1 MHETEFQGNWVIEVQ
16 LFLMTSNSSIAGQRS
31 MHGLSPIAQLTTILI
46 LLQSIFVRPINAKIM
61 EDVVG
66 LMDLKNIFVLV
77 YKEFQAFIVKV
88 RNYI

>member
-1 MHETEFQGNWVIEVQ
+1 
-16 LFLMTSNSSIAGQRS
+16 MTSNLSIAGQRS

-61 EDVVG
+61 EDVE

>member
-1 MHETEFQGNWVIEVQ
+1 
-16 LFLMTSNSSIAGQRS
+16 
-31 MHGLSPIAQLTTILI
+31 
-46 LLQSIFVRPINAKIM
+46 M

-88 RNYI
+88 RNYIYVY